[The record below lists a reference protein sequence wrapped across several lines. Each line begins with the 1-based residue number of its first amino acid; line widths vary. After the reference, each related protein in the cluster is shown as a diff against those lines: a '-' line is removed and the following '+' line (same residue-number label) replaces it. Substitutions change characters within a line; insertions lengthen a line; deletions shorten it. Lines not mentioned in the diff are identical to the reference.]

1 MSAPRFFSSQ
11 PLAADRE
18 VTLDEAA
25 ASHATRVLR
34 LRVGATLT
42 LFDGRGGEYP
52 ATLIAVAGAR
62 VTARTGAHLA
72 REAELAFPLVLG
84 QALAK
89 GERMDLVVQKAVELG
104 ASALQPLAA
113 ARSEVHLDAERAA
126 KRVAHWQ
133 GVVRAACEQSGRNRL
148 LEVRPPLALGAWLA
162 RPDAPRRLVMAADG
176 APFAAQPRPEG
187 GLALL
192 VGPEGGLTP
201 EELELATAAGFSRVS
216 LGPRVLRTETAAV
229 AALAAVQVLWG

>member
-1 MSAPRFFSSQ
+1 MSAPRFFCSL

-18 VTLDEAA
+18 IPLDPTA

-34 LRVGATLT
+34 LGVGAPLT

-52 ATLIAVAGAR
+52 ATLVALAGGR

-72 REAELAFPLVLG
+72 REAEPAFAIVLG

-104 ASALQPLAA
+104 ATQVQPLAT

-133 GVVRAACEQSGRNRL
+133 GVVKAACEQSGRNRL
-148 LEVRPPLALGAWLA
+148 PEVRPPLGLAAWLDSPA
-162 RPDAPRRLVMAADG
+162 APLRIVLAADG
-176 APFAAQPRPEG
+176 APLAALARPTAG
-187 GLALL
+187 IALL
-192 VGPEGGLTP
+192 VGPEGGLAP
-201 EELELATAAGFSRVS
+201 EELALADGAGFRRTS
-216 LGPRVLRTETAAV
+216 LGPRVLRTETASI
-229 AALAAVQVLWG
+229 AALGAIQALWG